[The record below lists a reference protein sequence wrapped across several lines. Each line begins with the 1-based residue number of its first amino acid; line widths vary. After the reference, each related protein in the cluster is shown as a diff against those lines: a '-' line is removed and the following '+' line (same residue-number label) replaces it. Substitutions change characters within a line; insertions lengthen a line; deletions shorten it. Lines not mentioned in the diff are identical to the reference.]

1 VNCQVHLIFRE
12 SAVLDGRCCLCS
24 RERALPIGPVDRL
37 LRHGALRV
45 AVSYWTTMRCVSY
58 SERSIPLNLPMARPL
73 TPAPTPQ
80 RGRPRDP
87 ERVRRIL
94 EAAQKHCDEYGL
106 ERANVDAIAADAGVS
121 KMTVYNNFGSKE
133 GLFQAV
139 VSDRSAA
146 VVAGFPGAGALDPD
160 QPEKALLAIGAR
172 FLALARGDA
181 LGALRAVYGVA
192 GVQPEVC
199 RALYEEGP
207 ERVNGELAAYL
218 RRAHS
223 AGTLNV
229 RNPRQAADLFLSMFL
244 GSGHIRGMLKLEMPD
259 ARVNRALLREAV
271 RVFMAAYGA

>member
-1 VNCQVHLIFRE
+1 MCVN
-12 SAVLDGRCCLCS
+12 
-24 RERALPIGPVDRL
+24 
-37 LRHGALRV
+37 
-45 AVSYWTTMRCVSY
+45 Y
-58 SERSIPLNLPMARPL
+58 SELSNPLNKPMPRS
-73 TPAPTPQ
+73 PATAPKPQ

-94 EAAQKHCDEYGL
+94 EAAQSHFNEHGL
-106 ERANVDAIAADAGVS
+106 ERASVDAIAADAGVA

-139 VSDRSAA
+139 VRDRTAT
-146 VVAGFPGAGALDPD
+146 VVAGFPGAGVLDPD

-192 GVQPEVC
+192 GAQPEVC
-199 RALYEEGP
+199 RALYQDGP
-207 ERVNGELAAYL
+207 ERLNGELAAYL

-223 AGTLNV
+223 AGALKV
-229 RNPRQAADLFLSMFL
+229 RNPLQAADLFLSMFL
-244 GSGHIRGMLKLEMPD
+244 GSGHIRGLLKLEMPD
-259 ARVNRALLREAV
+259 AREDKALLREAV